1 MTVVLVTGASGHL
14 GRLVVDALL
23 ERGKPAGD
31 IVATARDLDAIADL
45 AARGVQTRRADYT
58 DPASLDAAFAGVDR
72 LLLVS
77 SSAVGSRVEQHAN
90 VVDAA
95 SRAGV
100 DLVAYTSIAN
110 ADTGGLALAAEHLE
124 TERLLR
130 ERGVPTVLLR
140 NGWYVE
146 NYTENLD
153 PVLATGSVVGSAGGG
168 KVSAAA
174 RRDYAEA
181 AAAVLLADDQPG
193 KVYELGGDVPFT
205 LAELAATLAEATGR
219 EIGYRDLTI
228 EEHTATLES
237 AGVPAPY
244 AALLVDSD
252 QGIGRGALHVDG
264 GDLSRLIGRPTTS
277 LTEAVRAAVAG

>member
-1 MTVVLVTGASGHL
+1 MTVLVTGASGHL
-14 GRLVVDALL
+14 GRLVVESLL
-23 ERGKPAGD
+23 DRGGPAAD
-31 IVATARDLDAIADL
+31 VVATARDLDAIADL

-58 DPASLDAAFAGVDR
+58 DPASLDAALAGVDR
-72 LLLVS
+72 VLLVS

-90 VVDAA
+90 VIDAA
-95 SRAGV
+95 ARAGV
-100 DLVAYTSIAN
+100 DLLVYTSIAN

-130 ERGVPTVLLR
+130 ESGVPTALLR

-146 NYTENLD
+146 NYTGNLD
-153 PVLATGSVVGSAGGG
+153 PVLATGTVVGSAGDG

-181 AAAVLLADDQPG
+181 AAVVLLADDQAG

-205 LAELAATLAEATGR
+205 LAEYAATLAEATGR
-219 EIGYRDLTI
+219 KIGYRDLTV
-228 EEHTATLES
+228 EEHQAVLES
-237 AGVPAPY
+237 AGLPAPY

-252 QGIGRGALHVDG
+252 QGIARGALRVES

-277 LTEAVRAAVAG
+277 LADAVRAAVAG